1 MVDQERQSSHLLNF
15 LLLFNFFALLWILR
29 FMQVDSLLLSLFLL
43 PSLQVIVDNIVAN
56 FASTW
61 QKEGGGKMTLRETAT
76 NLLSSAKKV
85 FCLQMIVEAA
95 FPVLPFLAF
104 SEELRRPG
112 QDAL

>member
-1 MVDQERQSSHLLNF
+1 MCGRPGAAKQPPAQLSPPVQLFCPPLDSSIH
-15 LLLFNFFALLWILR
+15 AGG
-29 FMQVDSLLLSLFLL
+29 LSFTYGLFLL

-61 QKEGGGKMTLRETAT
+61 QKEGGGKMTLGETAT
-76 NLLSSAKKV
+76 ILLSSAKKV

-95 FPVLPFLAF
+95 FPVLPFL
-104 SEELRRPG
+104 EELRRPG